1 MTRDTRQEAR
11 IRQLQARLEQDPS
24 SLVFVPLA
32 DILLQEGQVEK
43 AASLL
48 EEGLRIRPA
57 HGPALVLLGHIRLEQ
72 DRPDEGVRLLQ
83 RALATEPENPVV
95 LRMLVTHFQKTE
107 AHTHVLPLLDTLL
120 KIEPEEERWAH
131 AHRRARE
138 ALDSAAP
145 QTEDEAVVSPAPAAE
160 NVEKS
165 APAAPS
171 RSEVMNQ
178 PEVLDRPQPVQEGDG
193 MITLTLVDIM
203 IQQGYHRK
211 AMAALHRMDE
221 QQPGRED
228 VQERIR
234 RLECSTKA
242 EVLEVPSDLIS
253 SPERADERSRQKKQF
268 GRWLQNF
275 RPDEDQPS

>member
-1 MTRDTRQEAR
+1 MTRDARQETR
-11 IRQLQARLEQDPS
+11 IQEWQARLEQDPS

-32 DILLQEGQVEK
+32 DVLLQAGQVEK

-48 EEGLRIRPA
+48 EDGLRLRPA

-95 LRMLVTHFQKTE
+95 LRLLVAHFQATE
-107 AHTHVLPLLDTLL
+107 AHTHVLPLLDTLR
-120 KIEPEEERWAH
+120 KIEPEEECWVH
-131 AHRRARE
+131 ARQRARA
-138 ALDSAAP
+138 ALDTAAP
-145 QTEDEAVVSPAPAAE
+145 QPEDVAASEAE
-160 NVEKS
+160 TVEKS
-165 APAAPS
+165 VQAKPS
-171 RSEVMNQ
+171 RS
-178 PEVLDRPQPVQEGDG
+178 EVLDRPQPVQEGDG
-193 MITLTLVDIM
+193 MVTLTLVDIM

-211 AMAALHRMDE
+211 AMAALHRMEE

-228 VQERIR
+228 VRERIR
-234 RLECSTKA
+234 QLECSTNA

-268 GRWLQNF
+268 GRWLKNF
-275 RPDEDQPS
+275 QPDEDKPS